1 MIRSAKRDLMGVKI
15 RNSDLHVFLLNILKA
30 LKQILFQSI
39 LTSNSRVMTLYT
51 LCIKDPVFLNPQCL
65 RRQ

>member
-1 MIRSAKRDLMGVKI
+1 MGVKI
-15 RNSDLHVFLLNILKA
+15 RNSDLHAFLLNILKA

-39 LTSNSRVMTLYT
+39 LTSNSRVMTFYT